1 MKEQIL
7 ILAVFGVIS
16 IIVCMSARIV
26 QLKKE
31 IAFLESV
38 LFENKEKI

>member
-16 IIVCMSARIV
+16 ITVCMSAWIV